1 MRKVKELGDITGAV
15 SSYMNKGVLTNN
27 FIMPE
32 KYQTY
37 INSGTL
43 YFEETG
49 KLLVVLIDFQ
59 NHWRVYYHIRER
71 DGEIELPK
79 DKPSVIELVY
89 KTQNEALSDQLVYW
103 EGRGFKPY
111 ISRARMNGS
120 ASAII
125 EKTGK
130 TGHNLKYSE
139 ADTADEIQQII
150 SEAFDPYLGCVPSIN
165 EVREYIRNKE
175 IIVVQ
180 AQEGKILGV
189 LHTGSKNNTNF
200 VWHLVV
206 TPEARGRGLAKSL
219 LNYYARSIEVNN
231 KNCNDVTIQT
241 RNARIQLWVKKDNV
255 GARALYEAAG
265 FTYDGWESIGLVNYH
280 M

>member
-43 YFEETG
+43 YYEETG

-89 KTQNEALSDQLVYW
+89 KTQNEALRDQLVYW

-125 EKTGK
+125 EKTGE

-180 AQEGKILGV
+180 APEGKILGV

-265 FTYDGWESIGLVNYH
+265 FTYDGWESIGFVNYH

>member
-1 MRKVKELGDITGAV
+1 MKKVKELGDITGAV

-32 KYQTY
+32 KYQGY

-43 YFEETG
+43 YYEENG
-49 KLLVVLIDFQ
+49 KILVVLIDFQ
-59 NHWRVYYHIRER
+59 KHWRVYYHIRER

-79 DKPSVIELVY
+79 DKPLVIELVY
-89 KTQNEALSDQLVYW
+89 KTQNEALSEQLGYW

-125 EKTGK
+125 EKIVE
-130 TGHNLKYSE
+130 TGHNPKYAE
-139 ADTADEIQQII
+139 VNNADEIQRII

-165 EVREYIRNKE
+165 EVTKYIRNKE

-180 AQEGKILGV
+180 APEGNILGV
-189 LHTGSKNNTNF
+189 LHTGNKNNTYF

-206 TPEARGRGLAKSL
+206 TSEARGKGIAKSL
-219 LNYYARSIEVNN
+219 LNYFARSIEQTNYSST
-231 KNCNDVTIQT
+231 DITMQT
-241 RNARIQLWVKKDNV
+241 RNARIQLWVKKDNS

-265 FTYDGWESIGLVNYH
+265 FIYDGWESAGLINYGK
-280 M
+280 